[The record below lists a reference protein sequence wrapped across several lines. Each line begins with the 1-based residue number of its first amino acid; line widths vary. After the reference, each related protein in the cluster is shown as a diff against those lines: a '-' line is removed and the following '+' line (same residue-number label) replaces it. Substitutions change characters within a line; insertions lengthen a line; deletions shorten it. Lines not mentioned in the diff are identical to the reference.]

1 MARTRIRKTQIEHTQ
16 IYVCGE
22 TEKSYLKRIKS
33 EYRTPSVDIDI
44 ISDQGIYDNSKIFKN
59 LKGRVYLVIDK
70 DDKDTSELQ
79 RILALCKQ
87 NNVHLILNSE
97 CLEYWFL
104 SHFIIVP
111 CTYDR
116 KMMFKELEKNLCVS
130 NYTIQVKGSWDTL
143 NKKLDERLTDMTF
156 QRYETAL
163 KNANCSDDEIS
174 QGDIFKNNFSN
185 INYLIEYLK
194 NKKI

>member
-1 MARTRIRKTQIEHTQ
+1 MARKKINKKLIEHTQ

-44 ISDQGIYDNSKIFKN
+44 ISDQRIDDKSKIFKN
-59 LKGRVYLVIDK
+59 LKGKVYLVIDK
-70 DDKDTSELQ
+70 DDKDTDELQ
-79 RILALCKQ
+79 RILALCNKK
-87 NNVHLILNSE
+87 NVSLILNSE

-111 CTYDR
+111 CAYDR
-116 KMMFKELEKNLCVS
+116 KMIFKKLEKYLCIS
-130 NYTIQVKGSWDTL
+130 NYTKQVKGSWDTL
-143 NKKLDERLTDMTF
+143 NKKLDQCLTDMTF

-163 KNANCSDDEIS
+163 KNANCSDNEIS
-174 QGDIFKNNFSN
+174 QVDLSKNNFSN
-185 INYLIEYLK
+185 INYLVEHLK
-194 NKKI
+194 NKK